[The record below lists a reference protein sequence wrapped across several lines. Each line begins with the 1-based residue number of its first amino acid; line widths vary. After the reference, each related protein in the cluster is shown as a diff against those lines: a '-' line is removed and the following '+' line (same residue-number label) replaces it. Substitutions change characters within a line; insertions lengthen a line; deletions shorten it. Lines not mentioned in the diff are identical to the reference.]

1 MTSLVE
7 TDLDDFWDDS
17 DYFTS
22 AEPVTPELIKSTEAA
37 LGYRLPESYIRLLQ
51 TRNGGTP
58 KRTCFP
64 TTHKTSWADSHVAV
78 SGICGLGGRWG
89 IDSARLGSRH
99 MVKNW
104 GYPAVGIVFGQ
115 CPSAGHDAIMLDYSI
130 CGPSGEPR
138 ITHVDV
144 ERRGGPVVT
153 ILAADFATF
162 IRALVHETEFDTSA
176 EDLKRDLVRVRTG
189 AFSSTLRRIITSG
202 TVPRHAEN
210 ALRALCAALTE
221 SKGHFSLHA
230 DDRSLLVYDALFL
243 FYTREQ
249 GPTSRAVY
257 LAAYP
262 KLIVFCDGEFRT
274 GGYAPGFVEDWFD
287 SRVNAAHMQPL
298 DGGYIFSPTFATEV
312 QSALFEYH

>member
-7 TDLDDFWDDS
+7 ADLKDFWDDS

-22 AEPVTPELIKSTEAA
+22 AEPVAPALIQSAEAA

-64 TTHKTSWADSHVAV
+64 TTHPTSWAENHVAI

-99 MVKNW
+99 MVQNW

-115 CPSAGHDAIMLDYSI
+115 CPSAGHDAIMLDYSN
-130 CGPSGEPR
+130 CGPIGEPR
-138 ITHVDV
+138 ITHVNVHGRD
-144 ERRGGPVVT
+144 EPDVT

-162 IRALVHETEFDTSA
+162 IRGLVHEAQFDTST

-189 AFSSTLRRIITSG
+189 TFSSQLRRIITAP

-243 FYTREQ
+243 FYTREH
-249 GPTSRAVY
+249 GPAPRDAY

-262 KLIVFCDGEFRT
+262 KLIVFCDDEFRT

-287 SRVNAAHMQPL
+287 SRVNATHMRPL
-298 DGGYIFSPTFATEV
+298 DGGYIFSPKFATEV
-312 QSALFEYH
+312 QSALLEYG